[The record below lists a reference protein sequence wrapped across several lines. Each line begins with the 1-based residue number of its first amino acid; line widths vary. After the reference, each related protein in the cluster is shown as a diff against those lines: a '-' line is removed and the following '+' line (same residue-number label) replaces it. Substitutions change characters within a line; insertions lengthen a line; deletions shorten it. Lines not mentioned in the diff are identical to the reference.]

1 MSDVYTIDF
10 ETEAIQDGTGKAP
23 KPVGVAIWEP
33 GKQPRY
39 MSWGHPTGNNC
50 LEYEAKS
57 EIARVWDR
65 GVLFHHG
72 KFDISVAMEHWRL
85 QMPKVWDDTM
95 YQIYLHNPLAKSVSL
110 KPSAKTLLGIE
121 PEEQDAVAD
130 YVMAKGWTKARSK
143 AGAFISKCPAS
154 LIEPY
159 AIGDVFRTR
168 SLHDYLRPEMI
179 ERKWEDAYQRELQLA
194 PILMDMEKR
203 GVRID
208 RPKLWIDIQIYG
220 VFFEQV
226 TEYIQKRIGKRF
238 NVDSPAELARA
249 LVDSPV
255 VNKDLLAKTPTG
267 RYSTA
272 RSSLEAAV
280 QDGPLLAALRYRGAL
295 KTLLSTFMKP
305 WYDMSCHDGHLH
317 PSWNQVRG
325 DEYGTRTG
333 RLSCSAPNLMNVPTE
348 FEDVDMPGY
357 PPMIFMRRYILPD
370 EGEVIISAD
379 YNGQEMRLLAH
390 FAEGR
395 AAEIYRTD
403 PTADFHEIAKNII
416 RDEAGLSFPR
426 KKIKITGFSLIYG
439 AGIDN
444 LAKQL
449 GVDFATAKR
458 LRDVYLR
465 SIPGLREFIADV
477 TSRPGVRT
485 WGNRWIPVDRPEGT
499 NWDFSYKLPNH
510 LIQGS
515 AADQTKQ
522 SIIEYNKLNPTG
534 RFLLTVHDEN
544 DVSSPPEHVAENTEK
559 LRYAMEKLP
568 GFDVPFVVDVEIG
581 YNWHNM
587 KKYGGEGR
595 VERDNRGIG
604 RQQTDPNSNSK
615 AGPLSEYV

>member
-1 MSDVYTIDF
+1 MADVVTIDF

-33 GKQPRY
+33 GKQPKY
-39 MSWGHPTGNNC
+39 MAWGHPSGNNC

-57 EIARVWDR
+57 EVARVWDK

-110 KPSAKTLLGIE
+110 KPSAQTLLGIA
-121 PEEQDAVAD
+121 PDEQDAVAD
-130 YVMAKGWTKARSK
+130 YVMKMGWTKARSK
-143 AGAFISKCPAS
+143 AGAFISKCPAG

-168 SLHDYLRPEMI
+168 SIHDYLRPEI
-179 ERKWEDAYQRELQLA
+179 VERKWEAAYQRELQLA

-203 GVRID
+203 GVRIN
-208 RPKLWIDIQIYG
+208 RPKLWIDIQTYT
-220 VFFEQV
+220 VFFHQV
-226 TEYIQKRIGKRF
+226 TEYIQNRIGKRF
-238 NVDSPAELARA
+238 NIDSPAEMVKA
-249 LVDSPV
+249 LIDSPV
-255 VNKDLLAKTPTG
+255 VNRDLLLKTPTG

-272 RSSLEAAV
+272 RASLEGAV

-295 KTLLSTFMKP
+295 KTLLTTFMRP
-305 WYDMSCHDGHLH
+305 WYEMSAHDGHLH

-348 FEDVDMPGY
+348 FEDIDMPGY
-357 PPMIFMRRYILPD
+357 PPMVFMRRYILPD
-370 EGEVIISAD
+370 EGEIIICAD

-395 AAEIYRTD
+395 AAEIYRNN
-403 PTADFHEIAKNII
+403 PTADFHQIAKDII
-416 RDEAGLSFPR
+416 RDEAGLEFSR

-439 AGIDN
+439 AGVDN

-449 GVDFATAKR
+449 GVDFQTARR

-465 SIPGLREFIADV
+465 SIPGLKEFIADV

-485 WGNRWIPVDRPEGT
+485 WGGRWIPVDRPEGT

-522 SIIEYNKLNPTG
+522 SIIEYNKLSPSG

-544 DVSSPPEHVAENTEK
+544 DVSSPPKDRVENIEK

-568 GFDVPFVVDVEIG
+568 GFDVPFIAEVETG
-581 YNWHNM
+581 HDWHNLE
-587 KKYGGEGR
+587 KYFEHGS
-595 VERDNRGIG
+595 I
-604 RQQTDPNSNSK
+604 
-615 AGPLSEYV
+615 